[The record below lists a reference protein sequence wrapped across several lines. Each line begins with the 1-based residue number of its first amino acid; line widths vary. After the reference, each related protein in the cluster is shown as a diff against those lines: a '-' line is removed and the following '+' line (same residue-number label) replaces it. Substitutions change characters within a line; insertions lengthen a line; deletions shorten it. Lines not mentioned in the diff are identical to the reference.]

1 MRNTYVKSGRLFSV
15 FPPVSFVGSLT
26 LSLIVLVALFV
37 SHPVL
42 GQQSVTQQEV
52 VLDLDEKV
60 VPPKVAPK
68 IKRGGPS
75 GIQGINQSLG
85 AIPRDG
91 IPRSSVPEGGNAK
104 TSQSKKLKSK
114 SGQSKSGTTTIKP
127 DVGPVQVEAKEVVL
141 DKPAKSDS
149 GLAQPTESE
158 RQWLDEMQAI
168 RQRVG
173 GGVAERLKGLN
184 LSEESTAMNQQEF
197 EQELMRLKPQRMS
210 DAQDGPLDTA
220 RQIQILE
227 LQRANALRQ
236 ADISREQAAR
246 FREAQPP
253 ARDQSTYNEGR
264 RGRRQAEPR
273 EQQRAQYAAGWSEE
287 PRRSAVRPGLA
298 SRQSDVLREAARRLE
313 QLAAEFE
320 ESNLYDEADETRD
333 RARHFW
339 QKSRQ
344 LKK

>member
-1 MRNTYVKSGRLFSV
+1 MN
-15 FPPVSFVGSLT
+15 
-26 LSLIVLVALFV
+26 
-37 SHPVL
+37 
-42 GQQSVTQQEV
+42 QQEF
-52 VLDLDEKV
+52 E
-60 VPPKVAPK
+60 
-68 IKRGGPS
+68 
-75 GIQGINQSLG
+75 
-85 AIPRDG
+85 
-91 IPRSSVPEGGNAK
+91 
-104 TSQSKKLKSK
+104 
-114 SGQSKSGTTTIKP
+114 
-127 DVGPVQVEAKEVVL
+127 
-141 DKPAKSDS
+141 
-149 GLAQPTESE
+149 
-158 RQWLDEMQAI
+158 
-168 RQRVG
+168 
-173 GGVAERLKGLN
+173 
-184 LSEESTAMNQQEF
+184 QEF
-197 EQELMRLKPQRMS
+197 EQELMRLKTQRMS

-253 ARDQSTYNEGR
+253 ARDQSTYNE
-264 RGRRQAEPR
+264 GRRQAEPR